1 MKVVIAIDS
10 LKGSLSSMDA
20 GHAIK
25 EGILRVTP
33 ADVIIKPLA
42 DGGEGT
48 TDALIEGMGGE
59 KVSLTV
65 KGPLGDPVEAYYGY
79 LKESNTAIME
89 MAMASGITLIPRA
102 DLNPLNTTTY
112 GVGEMIKDAIHRGI
126 RNFIIG
132 IGGSAT
138 NDGGIGMLNA
148 LGYEF
153 LDINGQPVGFGGQ
166 FLEKIAVISDK
177 NKLAELEECHFQIAC
192 DVENPLCGPKG
203 ATYIYGPQKG
213 AADTLLPLLDAG
225 MRNYGQIAE
234 AFTGKK
240 TMEMAGSG
248 AAGGLGFAFVTF
260 LNGELKSGIDLILDA
275 VGLEESLEDADFVIT
290 GEGRLDQQTA
300 MGKGP
305 AGVAKL
311 GKKYGAKTIALAGSV
326 TEDAS
331 ACNAAGIDGYFCIL
345 SSICTLEEA
354 MDPDTAR
361 KNLTLTAEQLFRL
374 L

>member
-1 MKVVIAIDS
+1 
-10 LKGSLSSMDA
+10 
-20 GHAIK
+20 
-25 EGILRVTP
+25 
-33 ADVIIKPLA
+33 
-42 DGGEGT
+42 
-48 TDALIEGMGGE
+48 
-59 KVSLTV
+59 
-65 KGPLGDPVEAYYGY
+65 
-79 LKESNTAIME
+79 
-89 MAMASGITLIPRA
+89 
-102 DLNPLNTTTY
+102 
-112 GVGEMIKDAIHRGI
+112 MIKDAIHRGI